1 MFEKNFTNNDLCQV
15 EKELNEL
22 RPIVSFYLSQKDRDV
37 KRKLENLLNDEK
49 EIISKQISSTD
60 KKECE
65 KLYADFLGKEK
76 FIYEMYELMGENNRK
91 ASGCGEY
98 IKNHLI
104 NAMKYDFRC
113 ILSFC
118 IRRKIFSALSFV
130 LLGAL
135 LCVPYS
141 IAIGKTIEISLG
153 NIPFSMIKAFV
164 MGIVYTVVCLL
175 FCFLQNLFLFRV
187 SYCSPSWLKWLYIL
201 ISASYIVLIY
211 FLLKISTSYFEYFYY
226 LHILLMALV
235 FLMMYK
241 YGNKNF
247 EEFIFAFLLI
257 MTIDSFIP
265 ISHIV
270 AIVVYYEYDTAHT
283 VIITALAA
291 LMFVAGF
298 LSLSNHLDYKTS
310 LIINGIWIR
319 FSVIFLSGLFVRIA
333 GIGNYQTD
341 LDIKKENI
349 PGYINLENIKCKNKP
364 NEDINFIKYTCISDK
379 MPSST
384 VNFKNILVKVKSDGR
399 YWLEVVAKDQ
409 NKSKIDDYRF
419 WISEKNVIN

>member
-15 EKELNEL
+15 EKELNTLE
-22 RPIVSFYLSQKDRDV
+22 PITCFYLSQKDRDV
-37 KRKLENLLNDEK
+37 KKKLENLLNDEK

-60 KKECE
+60 KKECK

-98 IKNHLI
+98 IKLHLA
-104 NAMKYDFRC
+104 NAMEYDLRSTIIFL
-113 ILSFC
+113 IK
-118 IRRKIFSALSFV
+118 RKIFSALSFV

-153 NIPFSMIKAFV
+153 NIPFSMIQAFIIW
-164 MGIVYTVVCLL
+164 IVYIVLCSFCVV
-175 FCFLQNLFLFRV
+175 QNILLFRV
-187 SYCSPSWLKWLYIL
+187 SYYSPSWLKWLYVL
-201 ISASYIVLIY
+201 ISVSYIVLIY
-211 FLLKISTSYFEYFYY
+211 FLPKIDISYFKYFYY
-226 LHILLMALV
+226 LYIFLMALV
-235 FLMMYK
+235 FSMMHK
-241 YGNKNF
+241 YRNKDF
-247 EEFIFAFLLI
+247 EEFIFTFLLI
-257 MTIDSFIP
+257 MTIDSFIL

-270 AIVVYYEYDTAHT
+270 PIVVYYEYDTAHT

-291 LMFVAGF
+291 LMFIPRL

-310 LIINGIWIR
+310 LIINGIWII
-319 FSVIFLSGLFVRIA
+319 FSIIFLSGLFVRIA
-333 GIGNYQTD
+333 GIANYQTD
-341 LDIKKENI
+341 FDITKENI
-349 PGYINLENIKCKNKP
+349 PEYVNLENINKCKNKP
-364 NEDINFIKYTCISDK
+364 VEDINFIKYTCISDE

-384 VNFKNILVKVKSDGR
+384 VKFKNILVKVKSDGR
-399 YWLEVVAKDQ
+399 YWLEVVAEDQ

-419 WISEKNVIN
+419 WISEKNIVN